1 MIHYIYMNQTMLRKI
16 LIVLLNY
23 FVAIHLIFLRNHP
36 NYLAYAFAE
45 ISVAIA
51 INIAIICYFKKK
63 KEQIATTPI
72 IAVNS
77 DPISEGNLLVESINR
92 EILIIDGLRKLAS
105 EKNEE
110 AIKVLGSIKTKKK
123 QLKTKIK
130 K

>member
-36 NYLAYAFAE
+36 YYLAFAFAE
-45 ISVAIA
+45 ISVATA
-51 INIAIICYFKKK
+51 INIAIICYSKKK